1 MPSRWLHA
9 GSAIVLATLL
19 GAAPAIAANTIFT
32 GPYDAGEATFFGAN
46 ETGSYDGVQTVNSS
60 NDFTARAI
68 PVGTTQLINSSA
80 TPGSPSGNTLSL
92 ASAPAI
98 DVPNELYYDNTSI
111 LSADTITL
119 TATAPTAPPG
129 WTVEICADNGSET
142 GPNCS
147 TNGTVATGLCA
158 LSLTSDWVVNTIG
171 NNNSS
176 GAGATFSAQYCV
188 KLATIISPV
197 TVTVTYWTVYTAPQN
212 GLVAYTRYDAS
223 INAVD
228 NEGTPISNGTHNEM
242 YPGWVPLTKTF
253 SVLSSG
259 CPPGVSPAYPALG
272 VCPGGI
278 LLYTIDYRNIVTGPG
293 GTSNEPAAAMLPTA
307 TGSLVITDD
316 GTLATTSQNTIPNWA
331 SFSNGLLY
339 QLNNNLGT
347 TANALCGT
355 SHTNDCGDSTNGTTF
370 VYYTGIPAGSTGSSS
385 FTSGSDTKI
394 AATIGGSSFQLW
406 PTGFTSLSQG
416 SGDIGQGT
424 ITLAVQVK

>member
-1 MPSRWLHA
+1 MPSRWLRVV
-9 GSAIVLATLL
+9 IMLVLAALL
-19 GAAPAIAANTIFT
+19 GAAPAIAANTIFN
-32 GPYDAGEATFFGAN
+32 GPYDSGEATFFGAN
-46 ETGSYDGVQTVNSS
+46 ETGSYDGVQTVNAS

-92 ASAPAI
+92 ASAPTI
-98 DVPNELYYDNTSI
+98 DVPNELYYSNMST

-119 TATAPTAPPG
+119 TATAPAAPSG
-129 WTVEICADNGSET
+129 WKVEICADNGSET

-147 TNGTVATGLCA
+147 TNGTVATGLCSV
-158 LSLTSDWVVNTIG
+158 SLTSDWVMNTIG

-188 KLATIISPV
+188 KLATILSPV
-197 TVTVTYWTVYTAPQN
+197 TVTVTYWTVYTAPQS

-228 NEGTPISNGTHNEM
+228 NESTPLSNSTHNEM
-242 YPGWVPLTKTF
+242 YPGWVPITKTF
-253 SVLSSG
+253 SILNSG
-259 CPPGVSPAYPALG
+259 CPSGVSPTYPALG

-278 LLYTIDYRNIVTGPG
+278 ILYTIDYRNIIAGPG
-293 GTSNEPAAAMLPTA
+293 TGSNEPAAALQPTA
-307 TGSLVITDD
+307 AGSLIITDD
-316 GTLATTSQNTIPNWA
+316 GTLATTSQNTTANWA
-331 SFSNGLLY
+331 TFSNGVLY
-339 QLNNNLGT
+339 QLQNNLGT
-347 TANALCGT
+347 ITNALCGP
-355 SHTNDCGDSTNGTTF
+355 SHTSDCGDSTNGTTF
-370 VYYTGIPAGSTGSSS
+370 LYYTGIPAGSTGSST
-385 FTSGSDTKI
+385 FTSGSDTKF

-406 PTGFTSLSQG
+406 PMGFTALSQG